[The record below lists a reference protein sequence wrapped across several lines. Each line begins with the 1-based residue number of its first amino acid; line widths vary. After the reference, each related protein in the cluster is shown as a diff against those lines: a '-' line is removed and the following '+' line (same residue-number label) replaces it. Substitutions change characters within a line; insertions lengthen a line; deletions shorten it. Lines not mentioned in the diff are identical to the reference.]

1 MRPGDDPHDDFRP
14 RGLSTEPTFGL
25 PEELQADPPEP
36 PNPRVFA
43 VAAGVVLAILLIIWW
58 L

>member
-14 RGLSTEPTFGL
+14 RGLPIEPTFGP
-25 PEELQADPPEP
+25 PEELQAEPEP
-36 PNPRVFA
+36 PARGPMPAAIAIIA
-43 VAAGVVLAILLIIWW
+43 VVLLIIWW

>member
-14 RGLSTEPTFGL
+14 RGHPQEPSFSW

-36 PNPRVFA
+36 PKSRVFA
-43 VAAGVVLAILLIIWW
+43 AAAGVAIAILLIIWW